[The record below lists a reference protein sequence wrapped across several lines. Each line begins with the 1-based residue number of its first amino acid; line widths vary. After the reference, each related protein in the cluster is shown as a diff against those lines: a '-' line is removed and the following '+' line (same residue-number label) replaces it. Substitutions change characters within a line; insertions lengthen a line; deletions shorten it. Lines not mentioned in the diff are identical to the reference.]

1 MHCYTNL
8 YAVFQCKI
16 FNQKILIINKK
27 NSSVIRFIMSI
38 CHFYDFLK
46 INQMNAGLIFI
57 LNNNKKKIKKKKNTI
72 SRLSMLLSVLYNVY
86 NKLKNWT
93 RC

>member
-46 INQMNAGLIFI
+46 INQMNA
-57 LNNNKKKIKKKKNTI
+57 IK
-72 SRLSMLLSVLYNVY
+72 
-86 NKLKNWT
+86 
-93 RC
+93 

>member
-1 MHCYTNL
+1 MNTMNSSEKDHSVFESCLIKKRKKKKNMHCYTNL

-46 INQMNAGLIFI
+46 INQMNA
-57 LNNNKKKIKKKKNTI
+57 IK
-72 SRLSMLLSVLYNVY
+72 
-86 NKLKNWT
+86 
-93 RC
+93 